1 VLNALVGTDS
11 ATLEERLDV
20 MARGSRIVTSVGPEQ
35 YPDGTWGARYQF
47 AHALYHN
54 VVYDDV
60 SSTRRADLHQRVA
73 ERLVALHS
81 GRTASIAAQLAR
93 HFKEGR
99 AWDRAFEYYVQA
111 GDNSMTLSAGREA
124 EGHYNQAIA
133 LAERES
139 ARIEPSRT
147 ASARYKAQSRASF
160 SETISRR
167 SPTVSKL

>member
-1 VLNALVGTDS
+1 
-11 ATLEERLDV
+11 
-20 MARGSRIVTSVGPEQ
+20 
-35 YPDGTWGARYQF
+35 
-47 AHALYHN
+47 

-73 ERLVALHS
+73 ERLGGVPPERPWAIS
-81 GRTASIAAQLAR
+81 AELAP
-93 HFKEGR
+93 HLKGGR
-99 AWDRAFEYYVQA
+99 ARDRAFEYYVQA